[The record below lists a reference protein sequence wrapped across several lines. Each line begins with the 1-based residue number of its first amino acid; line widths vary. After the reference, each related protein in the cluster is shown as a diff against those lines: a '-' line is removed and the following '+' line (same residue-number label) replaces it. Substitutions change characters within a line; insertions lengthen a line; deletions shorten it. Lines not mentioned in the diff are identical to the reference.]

1 MAKTISNEK
10 LIEKIQNT
18 HVVTER
24 EILLI
29 KSRLNHGRMN
39 IDSLNFLGEENVY
52 TTDEQSQKGLDFLR
66 KKLLTKR
73 NCRRKNCNWGEYEL
87 QDIGWQGD
95 DVCMKNIK
103 VHHLFTLI
111 GFMNIYPW
119 IPYYVPIYAIGD
131 TSYYMKNGV
140 PTIY

>member
-1 MAKTISNEK
+1 MAKTSANEK

-29 KSRLNHGRMN
+29 KSRLNHGRMG
-39 IDSLNFLGEENVY
+39 IDSLNFLGKENVY
-52 TTDEQSQKGLDFLR
+52 VTDEQSQKGLDFLR

-131 TSYYMKNGV
+131 TFYYMKNGV

>member
-29 KSRLNHGRMN
+29 KSRLNHGRMD
-39 IDSLNFLGEENVY
+39 IDALDFLGEENVY
-52 TTDEQSQKGLDFLR
+52 VTDEQSFKGLTYLR
-66 KKLLTKR
+66 TKLLTKR
-73 NCRRKNCNWGEYEL
+73 NCRRKSCKWGEHEL

-95 DVCMKNIK
+95 DEYLKNIDT
-103 VHHLFTLI
+103 HHLFTLV
-111 GFMNIYPW
+111 GFMNVGRCV
-119 IPYYVPIYAIGD
+119 PYYEPIYAIGD

>member
-29 KSRLNHGRMN
+29 KSRLNHGRMG
-39 IDSLNFLGEENVY
+39 IDSLNFLGKENVY
-52 TTDEQSQKGLDFLR
+52 VTDEQSQKGLDFLR

-95 DVCMKNIK
+95 DEYLKHID
-103 VHHLFTLI
+103 VHHLFTLV
-111 GFMNIYPW
+111 GFMNIGCSM
-119 IPYYVPIYAIGD
+119 PYYEPIYAIGN
-131 TSYYMKNGV
+131 TSYYMDGRE

>member
-29 KSRLNHGRMN
+29 KSRLNHGRMG
-39 IDSLNFLGEENVY
+39 IDSLNFLGKENVY
-52 TTDEQSQKGLDFLR
+52 VTDEQSQKGLDFLR

-131 TSYYMKNGV
+131 TFYYMKNGV

>member
-29 KSRLNHGRMN
+29 KSRLNHGRMS
-39 IDSLNFLGEENVY
+39 IDALDFLGEENVY
-52 TTDEQSQKGLDFLR
+52 VTDEQSLKGLNFLR
-66 KKLLTKR
+66 KKLLAKR

-111 GFMNIYPW
+111 GFMNIGCFM
-119 IPYYVPIYAIGD
+119 PYYEPIYAIGD
-131 TSYYMKNGV
+131 TSYYMKGGV